1 MSKINIPT
9 EEAFARAS
17 AALKKRSSGLDQ
29 VRNNI
34 LCNYAQEFSIHEF
47 FILDSSET
55 SFRAYVFFENEK
67 DRKKACRTGVTEDIE
82 NCVYEELEAAA
93 RGSKENLDVAFEFDS
108 HENVKNDY
116 EGDYFNRLR

>member
-1 MSKINIPT
+1 MSKSHIPT
-9 EEAFARAS
+9 EEEFARAS
-17 AALKKRSSGLDQ
+17 DALEKRSSGLDQ
-29 VRNNI
+29 VRDNI
-34 LCNYAQEFSIHEF
+34 LRNFPQEFRIHEF

-67 DRKKACRTGVTEDIE
+67 DREKACRTGMTEDIE
-82 NCVYEELEAAA
+82 NCVYEELKAAA

-108 HENVKNDY
+108 HENVKNDF